1 MKKETFTYPSRDQ
14 KTQLHAVRWI
24 PDGAVC
30 GIVQICHGL
39 FTCAERYSCFAEELA
54 DRGFYV
60 VGQDMLGFGK
70 SVADAGSYG
79 FFTDEKGDECLLTDM
94 RNLFLMTEEQYPDKP
109 YFMFGQGMGSVLL
122 QQYITIFG
130 DELNGVI
137 LSGTLRMSPKKLRS
151 MKWHLRLLGK
161 SKLRNRADEK
171 LKKALFGEAQK
182 GAPESRFAW
191 MTKNETMAEAA
202 EQDPANQEDL
212 TLNVYNELLHAV
224 NWTQNNQYLKRIAGG
239 LPILLIGGR
248 EDRMTNGGED
258 LRTLYV
264 SYLQNRITDVVV
276 KLYPGDR
283 GDLLVEPD
291 HQTVISDILTWLA
304 ARAKRGR

>member
-1 MKKETFTYPSRDQ
+1 MKKELFRFPSRDQ
-14 KTQLHAVRWI
+14 RTQLHAVRWI

-39 FTCAERYSCFAEELA
+39 FTCAERYERFAEALA

-70 SVADAGSYG
+70 SVAEGGEYG

-94 RNLFLMTEEQYPDKP
+94 RNLFLMTTEKYPDKP
-109 YFMFGQGMGSVLL
+109 YFMFGQGMGSILV

-137 LSGTLRMSPKKLRS
+137 LSGTLRIPPKKLRS
-151 MKWHLRLLGK
+151 LKWHLRLLGRAK
-161 SKLRNRADEK
+161 SMSRGD
-171 LKKALFGEAQK
+171 KKMREALFGEAMR

-191 MTKNETMAEAA
+191 MTKNEAMAKAPE
-202 EQDPANQEDL
+202 DYLANQKEL
-212 TLNVYNELLHAV
+212 TLNVYNELLRAV
-224 NWTQNNQYLKRIAGG
+224 DWNQNNQYLKRIAKG
-239 LPILLIGGR
+239 LPILIIGGR
-248 EDRMTNGGED
+248 EDRMTHNGED
-258 LRTLYV
+258 LRALYV
-264 SYLQNRITDVVV
+264 SYLQNRITDVLV

-283 GDLLVEPD
+283 SDLLFEQD
-291 HQTVISDILTWLA
+291 YETVTSDILTWLA